1 MEEKLEKNTKKKRV
15 RNFFPWTMMLSFY
28 DLILK
33 PDSRFREKRV
43 NRESLSLRS
52 ASLLVLNSVKFYPK
66 HEYVIP
72 FKIGQ

>member
-1 MEEKLEKNTKKKRV
+1 
-15 RNFFPWTMMLSFY
+15 MLSFY

-72 FKIGQ
+72 FKIGQLVRVLSPENEQL